1 VLFQTSQAV
10 PRCIVGAIQRIG
22 VRPWIEHVGRDEARQ
37 MLEQR
42 PVRLRNQI
50 ARPSC

>member
-1 VLFQTSQAV
+1 V

-22 VRPWIEHVGRDEARQ
+22 VRPRIEHVGCGEAHQ

-42 PVRLRNQI
+42 PAPLWIQAARLV
-50 ARPSC
+50 C